1 MDDRHGMSHRCA
13 TCQYS
18 THNFARYKQHV
29 SLDYQD
35 IKGYSYRRPSIFY
48 PHKTARFPLDAIRL
62 ENNDPKNSVQ
72 YTCDQ
77 CNYSCSAKHSLTKHK
92 NSCHSAIKSS
102 PARLSKPQ
110 NFPPT
115 PIDLQW
121 KKKQPS
127 PEQKNN
133 RTNPKN
139 KSIILLILIMFIKQ
153 LESRG
158 IYGSKENTLRRTN
171 QESRG

>member
-1 MDDRHGMSHRCA
+1 MDDRHRMSHRCA

-62 ENNDPKNSVQ
+62 ENNDPKNSVR

-77 CNYSCSAKHSLTKHK
+77 CNYSCFAKHSLTKHK

-102 PARLSKPQ
+102 PVKKRLSKPP
-110 NFPPT
+110 NFP
-115 PIDLQW
+115 LL
-121 KKKQPS
+121 
-127 PEQKNN
+127 
-133 RTNPKN
+133 
-139 KSIILLILIMFIKQ
+139 LLIYNGRRNSQAL
-153 LESRG
+153 SRKTTEQTQKRSLSSSSSSSCSSNN
-158 IYGSKENTLRRTN
+158 SKAEGFTVPRKTP
-171 QESRG
+171 